1 MLVIIVMMQLLIM
14 DGNLQII
21 DCIYILISAAG
32 HMFWQF
38 PIEWLFIS
46 IFVNVTSTVGFT
58 GAKVY
63 LKNVKV
69 ITTNNHYF

>member
-1 MLVIIVMMQLLIM
+1 MQLLII
-14 DGNLQII
+14 DDNLQII

-32 HMFWQF
+32 HIFWQF

-46 IFVNVTSTVGFT
+46 IVVNVTTTFDLQEQRSIQKSV
-58 GAKVY
+58 
-63 LKNVKV
+63 NV